1 MNTKETKKHLEVLTY
16 DKNWEPPEIIYGNNL
31 IKEATNTDLNYL
43 VVTMDIPW
51 NLVKNNITKPPSQ
64 IIYVKNMHLASLI
77 KIENEILDN
86 IEMVIGIGGGSCH
99 DCAKY
104 IAIKKKIRLIQLPT
118 MFGGDAVITTPTGIR
133 NSKGTV
139 EYIGCT
145 YPDKIYIDFNLL
157 RKAPPELIRYGA
169 ADILSSYTGLLDWKL
184 AANRKNEK
192 FDEDIADYAKINLL
206 GKLQSKSKEIKQL
219 TDEGIKTIIELYV
232 EYHKIA
238 NKIKT
243 DRPQEVSE
251 HFFAYNAEYIS
262 KRSFVHGSLL
272 SLGIWVIAGFYYNKR
287 EEIEDFLHSLGLNF
301 NLKSAGLSENE
312 FKLTLK
318 TLNNFTI
325 KGGYYY
331 SIVNELE
338 PTESLIDDLIKLSN

>member
-1 MNTKETKKHLEVLTY
+1 MNIKETKKHLEELTY
-16 DKNWEPPEIIYGNNL
+16 DKNWKPPEIVFGGNL

-51 NLVKNNITKPPSQ
+51 SLVKNDISKSPAQ
-64 IIYVKNMHLASLI
+64 VIYVKNMNLEYLI
-77 KIENEILDN
+77 KLENEVLDN
-86 IEMVIGIGGGSCH
+86 IEMVIGVGGGSCH

-104 IAIKKKIRLIQLPT
+104 IAIKKQLRLVQLPT
-118 MFGGDAVITTPTGIR
+118 IFGGDAVITTPTGIR

-145 YPDKIYIDFNLL
+145 YPDKIYIDFDLI

-169 ADILSSYTGLLDWKL
+169 ADILSSFTGLLDWEL
-184 AANRKNEK
+184 AADRKKEK
-192 FDEDIADYAKINLL
+192 FDKVTADYAKTKLL
-206 GKLQSKSKEIKQL
+206 GKLKSNSNEIKQL
-219 TDEGIKTIIELYV
+219 TDEGIKTIIDLYV
-232 EYHKIA
+232 EYHIIA

-243 DRPQEVSE
+243 DRPQEGSE
-251 HFFAYNAEYIS
+251 HFIAYNAEYIT
-262 KRSFVHGSLL
+262 KRTFVHGSLL
-272 SLGIWVIAGFYYNKR
+272 SLGIWVIAGFFYNKR
-287 EEIEDFLHSLGLNF
+287 EEIEDFLNSLGLDY
-301 NLKSAGLSENE
+301 NLKSAGLNENE
-312 FKLTLK
+312 FKSTLK

-338 PTESLIDDLIKLSN
+338 PSESLINDLIKLAK